1 MLGGALGTI
10 LARGYVNA
18 AMSML
23 LSMLGVAGMMV
34 LMEAYFPAF
43 IMVSVYAG
51 AVLVLFVFVVMLM
64 GEEKDGASTIKKL
77 ELIALW
83 VLLGA
88 FIGWVSPEFLGKSA
102 LHADKVAD
110 SVSPL
115 ASAKNY
121 GLAIFSKFML
131 PFQIC
136 GALLLAA
143 MLGVIVIALDQ
154 ALVLGLR
161 RNTPSG
167 KDLIWIS

>member
-77 ELIALW
+77 ELVALW

-88 FIGWVSPEFLGKSA
+88 FIGWVSPEFLG
-102 LHADKVAD
+102 
-110 SVSPL
+110 
-115 ASAKNY
+115 
-121 GLAIFSKFML
+121 
-131 PFQIC
+131 
-136 GALLLAA
+136 
-143 MLGVIVIALDQ
+143 
-154 ALVLGLR
+154 
-161 RNTPSG
+161 
-167 KDLIWIS
+167 

>member
-88 FIGWVSPEFLGKSA
+88 FIGWVSPELLGKSA
-102 LHADKVAD
+102 LHADKLPI
-110 SVSPL
+110 PL
-115 ASAKNY
+115 RLLPPPKIT
-121 GLAIFSKFML
+121 GWQFSQSLCFRFKYAGR
-131 PFQIC
+131 C
-136 GALLLAA
+136 C
-143 MLGVIVIALDQ
+143 
-154 ALVLGLR
+154 LR
-161 RNTPSG
+161 RCSA
-167 KDLIWIS
+167 

>member
-77 ELIALW
+77 ELVALW

-102 LHADKVAD
+102 LFR
-110 SVSPL
+110 L
-115 ASAKNY
+115 
-121 GLAIFSKFML
+121 L
-131 PFQIC
+131 PPPKITGWQFFQNLC
-136 GALLLAA
+136 FRFKYAGRCC
-143 MLGVIVIALDQ
+143 
-154 ALVLGLR
+154 LR
-161 RNTPSG
+161 RCSA
-167 KDLIWIS
+167 

>member
-1 MLGGALGTI
+1 MMLGGALGTI

-77 ELIALW
+77 ELVALW

-102 LHADKVAD
+102 LHADKVAY

-143 MLGVIVIALDQ
+143 MLGVIVIAKKPRDPE
-154 ALVLGLR
+154 
-161 RNTPSG
+161 TPPRER
-167 KDLIWIS
+167 I

>member
-64 GEEKDGASTIKKL
+64 GEEKDGRKHHKKARTRC
-77 ELIALW
+77 ALGFARG
-83 VLLGA
+83 VYRL
-88 FIGWVSPEFLGKSA
+88 
-102 LHADKVAD
+102 
-110 SVSPL
+110 
-115 ASAKNY
+115 
-121 GLAIFSKFML
+121 GLAGI
-131 PFQIC
+131 PRQIGSAC
-136 GALLLAA
+136 
-143 MLGVIVIALDQ
+143 
-154 ALVLGLR
+154 
-161 RNTPSG
+161 
-167 KDLIWIS
+167 

>member
-77 ELIALW
+77 ELVALW

-88 FIGWVSPEFLGKSA
+88 FIAGIPRQIGSA
-102 LHADKVAD
+102 
-110 SVSPL
+110 
-115 ASAKNY
+115 
-121 GLAIFSKFML
+121 
-131 PFQIC
+131 C
-136 GALLLAA
+136 
-143 MLGVIVIALDQ
+143 
-154 ALVLGLR
+154 
-161 RNTPSG
+161 
-167 KDLIWIS
+167 